1 MRSVSATMTRA
12 ATVAVLMAVA
22 ARLEAQVPTVQQVY
36 DKYAAAVG
44 GRDAWAKVS
53 GRSEKGT
60 TDVSFAGLT
69 GSFERHVALPNR
81 LRMIIDLGV
90 MQIDQGFDGEKGW
103 MNQGQGL
110 RRMPA
115 EEERRVAD
123 GDNTG
128 DAFLDPTRFAKASV
142 EGKETFDGVEA
153 WKVAVTTKGGQENVE
168 YFDVAT
174 GLRVGT
180 VGRTSMGEQKI
191 IYRDYKD
198 FEGKMIATKVV
209 QSTGNGDVVF
219 TIQIVDFNVPDASL
233 FKAPAGLP

>member
-110 RRMPA
+110 QRMPA

-128 DAFLDPTRFAKASV
+128 DAFLDPTRFAKANV

-191 IYRDYKD
+191 IYRDYRD
-198 FEGKMIATKVV
+198 FEGKKIATKVV

>member
-110 RRMPA
+110 QRMPA

-128 DAFLDPTRFAKASV
+128 DAFLDPTRFAKANV

-180 VGRTSMGEQKI
+180 VGRISMGEQKI
-191 IYRDYKD
+191 IYRDY
-198 FEGKMIATKVV
+198 
-209 QSTGNGDVVF
+209 
-219 TIQIVDFNVPDASL
+219 
-233 FKAPAGLP
+233 

>member
-1 MRSVSATMTRA
+1 MRSVSVKMTRT

-22 ARLEAQVPTVQQVY
+22 ARLDAQVPTVQQVY

-44 GRDAWAKVS
+44 GREAWAKVS

-60 TDVSFAGLT
+60 TDVTFAGLT
-69 GSFERHVALPNR
+69 GSYERHVALPNR

-110 RRMPA
+110 QRMPA
-115 EEERRVAD
+115 EEEKRV
-123 GDNTG
+123 GEGENTG
-128 DAFLDPTRFAKASV
+128 DAFLDPTRYAKASV

-153 WKVAVTTKGGQENVE
+153 WKVAVTTKGGQESVE

-180 VGRTSMGEQKI
+180 VGRTAMGEQKI
-191 IYRDYKD
+191 SYRDYKA
-198 FEGKMIATKVV
+198 FEGKKIATKVV
-209 QSTGNGDVVF
+209 QATGNGDVVI